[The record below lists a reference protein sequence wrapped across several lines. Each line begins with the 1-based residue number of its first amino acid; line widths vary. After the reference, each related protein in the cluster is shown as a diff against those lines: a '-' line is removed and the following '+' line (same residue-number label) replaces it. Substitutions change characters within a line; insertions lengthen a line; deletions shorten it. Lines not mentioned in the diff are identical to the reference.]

1 MCKLAYFRAPCTKQ
15 DLLTVFEYIDRNIV
29 DSFEWSFATLE
40 KNMPVSSFLPVLPS
54 FEISAGK
61 YICIL
66 FDNEK
71 DAIDL
76 AGKVKSGSMVLPE
89 SGEPTFTFI
98 MRVD

>member
-1 MCKLAYFRAPCTKQ
+1 MCKLAYFRTPCTKQ
-15 DLLTVFEYIDRNIV
+15 DLLTVFEYIDRNV
-29 DSFEWSFATLE
+29 AEWTEWSFTTAE
-40 KNMPVSSFLPVLPS
+40 KKMPVFCLLPVLPS

-61 YICIL
+61 YIYVL

-76 AGKVKSGSMVLPE
+76 AGMVKSGSMVLPCSSE
-89 SGEPTFTFI
+89 LCFYFI

>member
-1 MCKLAYFRAPCTKQ
+1 MCKLAYFRTPCTKQ
-15 DLLTVFEYIDRNIV
+15 DLLTVLKYIDGCILE
-29 DSFEWSFATLE
+29 SYIWAITTAE
-40 KNMPVSSFLPVLPS
+40 KNMPVCSFLPVIPS
-54 FEISAGK
+54 FEISAGVYL
-61 YICIL
+61 YII

-89 SGEPTFTFI
+89 SSEPCYYFI

>member
-1 MCKLAYFRAPCTKQ
+1 MCKLAYFRTPCTKQ
-15 DLLTVFEYIDRNIV
+15 DLLTVFEYIDGNIL
-29 DSFEWSFATLE
+29 DSFEWSFATAE
-40 KNMPVSSFLPVLPS
+40 KNMPVCSFLPVLPS

-66 FDNEK
+66 FDNEE

-76 AGKVKSGSMVLPE
+76 AGKVKSGSMVLPD
-89 SGEPTFTFI
+89 SSEPTCTFI